1 VNTKLLLVTTTVLG
15 FSTVAAS
22 AADLTASSPTTPAHV
37 DSITATDV
45 DSSGTSATDS
55 QMEEIQVT
63 GYRASLDAAQSMK
76 KESAEVIEAIAPE
89 DLGKFTDNSIAGAL
103 QRLPGVEVDQNTD
116 GRTGDH
122 VSIRGIGSEYV
133 TTTVNGRTPLGYG
146 YEGMTELREFP
157 IDIFPTEVLSG
168 AVVYKTPSA
177 EQIESGLAGTV
188 DLQTLKPLDAK
199 TKDGGNYFGELTLK
213 TDNNSGDSGWGRGV
227 SGIAG
232 GKFFD
237 GTLGVYAA
245 GVVSSDYL
253 VENFEETR
261 PTYVNLNVANSGG
274 GVSTLNNIE
283 FPSAELLGQINK
295 KTSRDAVSTGLQWK
309 PSDAFE
315 LSADYT
321 FSRFDKPANW
331 LIEYLAPPT
340 GGTFGPG
347 GLTIQNG
354 AVTGY
359 NYAHYTPATGQPST
373 FGLAY
378 YPYDYDNV
386 DTMHVGGLNAKW
398 QNEQWTATG
407 DVSGSLT
414 DTLGSYLGDYIVGS
428 NIPLSSVNYSSSSSG
443 PAVYDAG
450 APIGS
455 IPSTYFPALRYEQ
468 NHSYSFA
475 VKFDLAYQASDD
487 LTYKIGVRYSDAHI
501 DIRDIVNNFN
511 VAAADVPTVTGLVFP
526 GGTTTIFPGQNIG
539 SNTQYIQSPAA
550 LAKSGLAFYPT
561 KGSASPLLNG
571 SFFGSANSVNG
582 WQEDVSVAHT
592 NREKTEAIY
601 AQADFKG
608 TLFGVRFAGNG
619 GVRVVRT
626 EEAAQAFQSV
636 EQVAL
641 PDYVPIGANTLVPV
655 TASNSYTDALPA
667 FNTTFFL
674 TSDTDARFAVGETLS
689 RPEFEDISPIASISI
704 PPAAS
709 GAPGQAQTG
718 NPNLKPE
725 TAWNFDATVDH
736 YLAGGGSLVGSVFFK
751 RVYNF
756 IYPVNSENASIPGY
770 AIPFNSILPENVSGG
785 RVYGLELAFNLPLD
799 RLWDK
804 LDGFGVNGNY
814 AYVSSKIDDSGLG
827 NVPFLGSSKNNSNAS
842 VYYSKGRLDTRLSMV
857 YRSNFLSKFPQSP
870 AFVNTY
876 TEGSVTLDA
885 SATYALMDHLSFT
898 VTAINLAQTPRQ
910 DYLNQPSTFLDY
922 YTQPRQIVLAL
933 RGSL

>member
-1 VNTKLLLVTTTVLG
+1 MNTKLSFLVTVGLVCGLATT
-15 FSTVAAS
+15 SRSADEPPAS
-22 AADLTASSPTTPAHV
+22 QSVPTTPGS
-37 DSITATDV
+37 D
-45 DSSGTSATDS
+45 
-55 QMEEIQVT
+55 QLEEIQVT
-63 GYRASLDAAQSMK
+63 GYRASLDAAQKLK
-76 KESAEVIEAIAPE
+76 KESPEVIEAISPE

-157 IDIFPTEVLSG
+157 IDIFPTETLSG

-199 TKDGGNYFGELTLK
+199 TKDGSNYFGALTLK
-213 TDNNSGDSGWGRGV
+213 GQTNSGDSTWGKGF
-227 SGIAG
+227 SGIVG

-237 GTLGVYAA
+237 GTLGVYAS
-245 GVVSSDYL
+245 GVHSDNYL
-253 VENFEETR
+253 IENFEETR
-261 PTYVNLNVANSGG
+261 PTYQNLNIANAA
-274 GVSTLNNIE
+274 GVVTTQDNVE

-295 KTSRDAVSTGLQWK
+295 TEKRDAVSTGLQWK
-309 PSDAFE
+309 PNDSLE

-340 GGTFGPG
+340 NGTFGPG
-347 GLTIQNG
+347 GVTIQNG

-359 NYAHYTPATGQPST
+359 NYANYTPAAGQPST

-386 DTMHVGGLNAKW
+386 DTMHVGGVNAKW
-398 QNEQWTATG
+398 QSGPWTATG

-414 DTLGSYLGDYIVGS
+414 DTLGSYLGDYAVGS
-428 NIPLSSVNYSSSSSG
+428 NIPLADVNYSSSASG

-450 APIGS
+450 APLGS
-455 IPSTYFPALRYEQ
+455 IPAAFYPALRYEQ
-468 NHSYSFA
+468 NHSYSWA
-475 VKFDLAYQASDD
+475 GKFDLAYQANDQ
-487 LTYKIGVRYSDAHI
+487 LTVKVGARYSDTHI
-501 DIRDIVNNFN
+501 DIRDIVNNIS
-511 VAAADVPTVTGLVFP
+511 VPASGVSTAAGLTFP

-539 SNTQYIQSPAA
+539 SNTQFIENP
-550 LAKSGLAFYPT
+550 SGLANAGLAYYPT
-561 KGSASPLLNG
+561 KASADPLLNG

-582 WQEDVSVAHT
+582 WQEDVAVAHT
-592 NREKTEAIY
+592 NRERTEAVY
-601 AQADFKG
+601 LQADFKG
-608 TLFGVRFAGNG
+608 TLAGVRYAGNV
-619 GVRVVRT
+619 GVREVRT
-626 EEAAQAFQSV
+626 EEFSEAFQSV
-636 EQVAL
+636 AQVAL

-655 TASNSYTDALPA
+655 TSSNSYNNALPA
-667 FNTTFFL
+667 LNTTFFL
-674 TSDTDARFAVGETLS
+674 TSQTDARFAVGETLS
-689 RPEFEDISPIASISI
+689 RPEFEDISPIGSVSI
-704 PPAAS
+704 PPANS

-718 NPNLKPE
+718 NPNLHPE
-725 TAWNFDATVDH
+725 TAWNFDATLDH
-736 YLAGGGSLVGSVFFK
+736 YLTGGGSIVSSVFFK

-756 IYPVNSENASIPGY
+756 IYPVSAANVSIPGY
-770 AIPFNSILPENVSGG
+770 SIPFDSILPENVSGG
-785 RVYGLELAFNLPLD
+785 RVYGLELAFNFPLE

-804 LDGFGVNGNY
+804 LDGFGLNGNY
-814 AYVSSKIDDSGLG
+814 TYVASKIDDEALG

-842 VYYSKGRLDTRLSMV
+842 VYYSKGRFDTRFSMV

-870 AFVNTY
+870 AFVNTF

-885 SATYALMDHLSFT
+885 STTITLLDHLSLT
-898 VTAINLAQTPRQ
+898 VTAINLTQAARQ
-910 DYLNQPSTFLDY
+910 DYLNTTTTFLDY
-922 YTQPRQIVLAL
+922 YTQPRTIVLAL
-933 RGSL
+933 RGTL

>member
-1 VNTKLLLVTTTVLG
+1 MNTKLSLLATTGLVCGLTTTTLLAEQI
-15 FSTVAAS
+15 AAS
-22 AADLTASSPTTPAHV
+22 QPVQTTAAPDQL
-37 DSITATDV
+37 
-45 DSSGTSATDS
+45 
-55 QMEEIQVT
+55 EEIQVT
-63 GYRASLDAAQSMK
+63 GYRASLDAAESLK

-157 IDIFPTEVLSG
+157 IDIFPTETLSG

-199 TKDGGNYFGELTLK
+199 TKGGSDYFGALTLK
-213 TDNNSGDSGWGRGV
+213 GQTNSGDSSWGKGV
-227 SGIAG
+227 SGIIG

-237 GTLGVYAA
+237 GTLGVYAS
-245 GVVSSDYL
+245 GVHSTDNL
-253 VENFEETR
+253 IENFEETR
-261 PTYVNLNVANSGG
+261 PTYVNLNTANAA
-274 GVSTLNNIE
+274 GVVTTQNNIE

-295 KTSRDAVSTGLQWK
+295 NNKRDAVSTGLQWK

-340 GGTFGPG
+340 NGTFGPG
-347 GLTIQNG
+347 GVNIQNG

-359 NYAHYTPATGQPST
+359 NYANYTPATGSPST

-398 QNEQWTATG
+398 QEGPWTAIG

-414 DTLGSYLGDYIVGS
+414 DTLGSYLGDYAVGS
-428 NIPLSSVNYSSSSSG
+428 NIPLSDVNYSSSASG
-443 PAVYDAG
+443 PATYNAG

-455 IPSTYFPALRYEQ
+455 VPTAYYPALRYEQ

-475 VKFDLAYQASDD
+475 AKFDVAYEASEA
-487 LTYKIGVRYSDAHI
+487 LTYKFGARYSDTHI
-501 DIRDIVNNFN
+501 DIRDIVNNIS
-511 VAAADVPTVTGLVFP
+511 VPASGLATAGGLTFP
-526 GGTTTIFPGQNIG
+526 GGTTTIFPGQSIG
-539 SNTQYIQSPAA
+539 SNTQFIENPSA
-550 LAKSGLAFYPT
+550 LADAGLPYYPT
-561 KGSASPLLNG
+561 KGSAGALLNG

-582 WQEDVSVAHT
+582 WQEDVAVAHT

-601 AQADFKG
+601 LQADFKG
-608 TLFGVRFAGNG
+608 SLGEIRYAGNA

-626 EEAAQAFQSV
+626 EEFSEAFQSV

-655 TASNSYTDALPA
+655 TASNSYTNALPA
-667 FNTTFFL
+667 LNTTFFL
-674 TSDTDARFAVGETLS
+674 APQTDARFAVGETLS
-689 RPEFEDISPIASISI
+689 RPEFEDISPIASVSI
-704 PPAAS
+704 PPAGS

-718 NPNLKPE
+718 NPNLRPE
-725 TAWNFDATVDH
+725 TAWNFDATLDH
-736 YLAGGGSLVGSVFFK
+736 YLSGGGSIVSSVFFK

-756 IYPVNSENASIPGY
+756 IYPVAAANVSIPGY
-770 AIPFNSILPENVSGG
+770 NIPFNSILPENVSGG
-785 RVYGLELAFNLPLD
+785 RVYGLELAFNFPLQ

-804 LDGFGVNGNY
+804 LDGFGLNGNY
-814 AYVSSKIDDSGLG
+814 TYVESKIDDVALG

-842 VYYSKGRLDTRLSMV
+842 VYYSKGRFDTRFSMV
-857 YRSNFLSKFPQSP
+857 YRSSFLSKFPQSP
-870 AFVNTY
+870 AFVNTF

-885 SATYALMDHLSFT
+885 STTISLLDHLSLT
-898 VTAINLAQTPRQ
+898 VTAINLTQAARQ
-910 DYLNQPSTFLDY
+910 DYLNTPSTFLDY
-922 YTQPRQIVLAL
+922 YTQPRTIVLAL
-933 RGSL
+933 RGTL